1 MPLEVANRSIPVR
14 VAGVARR
21 FPSAGAQFAIV
32 DERALSALLDA
43 DAPGSGTPDEL
54 WLSAPA
60 SSLDALERGLDGA
73 AFAGLERTSRRTLT
87 DEQLSDPLAR
97 AILWALAVTA
107 LLALVLALVAVALV
121 AAGDLADERGE
132 LFDLEAQGADPA
144 DLRAQLRIRGALLVG
159 VGIAGGIVL
168 GLALSALVVDLVQV
182 AARVETPDPPLVG
195 ETPWLAI
202 RPARSPSRVL
212 AAAAVELVVR
222 RGFAEDVPR
231 HGAGELA

>member
-1 MPLEVANRSIPVR
+1 MR

-54 WLSAPA
+54 WLPRPRPRSTRSSAGSTA
-60 SSLDALERGLDGA
+60 R

-107 LLALVLALVAVALV
+107 LLALLLALVAVALV

-144 DLRAQLRIRGALLVG
+144 DLRAQLRIARR
-159 VGIAGGIVL
+159 
-168 GLALSALVVDLVQV
+168 
-182 AARVETPDPPLVG
+182 AARWASASPAGSCSGSRSRRWSSISSRSPRASRRP
-195 ETPWLAI
+195 I
-202 RPARSPSRVL
+202 RRCRARRRGSRSPAARSPSRLL

-222 RGFAEDVPR
+222 RGFRRGRAA